1 MKPIKL
7 TAVQED
13 RERLIPPSLV
23 AHTLNGIFF
32 CTIYADNNVG
42 FNVERDYS
50 TEDLQQIV
58 QIQDQF
64 FTIFNS
70 LIEKDSEI
78 EVLKEKNKALIK
90 ELMLSL
96 NPVNERQ

>member
-1 MKPIKL
+1 MMQPLKL
-7 TAVQED
+7 TATQGST
-13 RERLIPPSLV
+13 PSLM
-23 AHTLNGIFF
+23 AYTLSGKFF
-32 CTIYADNNVG
+32 GTIYADGNVT
-42 FNVERDYS
+42 FDTERDYD
-50 TEDLQQIV
+50 TEDLKQIV

-70 LIEKDSEI
+70 LIEKDTEI
-78 EVLKEKNKALIK
+78 ESLKEKNKALMK

>member
-1 MKPIKL
+1 MQPLKL
-7 TAVQED
+7 TATQGST
-13 RERLIPPSLV
+13 PSLI
-23 AHTLNGIFF
+23 AHTLSGKYF
-32 CTIYADNNVG
+32 CTIYADGNVT
-42 FNVERDYS
+42 FDVERDYD
-50 TEDLQQIV
+50 TEDLKQIV

-78 EVLKEKNKALIK
+78 EILKEKNKALMK

>member
-1 MKPIKL
+1 MQPLKL
-7 TAVQED
+7 TATQED
-13 RERLIPPSLV
+13 TPSLK
-23 AHTLNGIFF
+23 ANTLNGKWF
-32 CTIYADNNVG
+32 CRIYADGNVT
-42 FNVERDYS
+42 FDVERDYD
-50 TEDLQQIV
+50 TEDLKQIV

-64 FTIFNS
+64 FTIYNS

-78 EVLKEKNKALIK
+78 EILKEKNKALMK